1 MRILL
6 TNDDG
11 IFAPGLAALYRQLR
25 SLGDVMVVAPTEGW
39 SGASHCITFHEPLTC
54 TQVEIRGLF
63 TGFGVQGSPADCVKL
78 ASMQLHKGPIDLVV
92 SGINCGANVGI
103 NVYYSGTVAAA
114 MEAAFLKIPSV
125 ALSVAAEDPM
135 NFDEAARHGLAV
147 LQRLLPLRSGEVLN
161 INIPLLSRGQPK
173 GVRVV
178 PQATSGFH
186 EYYVPRPNGATELV
200 FELAGGQHREEKTP
214 ADTTA
219 LADGYITVTALRPDM
234 TDHEKTAA
242 LRERLDAERKDV

>member
-11 IFAPGLAALYRQLR
+11 IFAPGLAALYKRLTD
-25 SLGDVMVVAPTEGW
+25 LGTVTVVAPTESW
-39 SGASHCITFHEPLTC
+39 SGASHTITFHEPLSC
-54 TQVEIRGLF
+54 MKVEISGLF

-78 ASMQLHKGPIDLVV
+78 ASLQLHDGPIDLVV
-92 SGINCGANVGI
+92 SGINCGANIGI

-114 MEAAFLKIPSV
+114 MEAAFLQIPS
-125 ALSVAAEDPM
+125 AAISVAAESETDY
-135 NFDEAARHGLAV
+135 DKAAEYGVGV
-147 LQRLLPLRSGEVLN
+147 LRKLLPLHAGDVMN
-161 INIPLLSRGQPK
+161 INIPLLSRGRPK
-173 GVRVV
+173 GIRVV

-186 EYYVPRPNGATELV
+186 EYYIPHPKAEEGTV
-200 FELAGGQHREEKTP
+200 FQLAGGMHREEKAP

-219 LADGYITVTALRPDM
+219 LADGYITLTALRPDM

-242 LRERLDAERKDV
+242 LRARFNGERRDV